1 MNLDTLPLS
10 NEQLSEFVFLILLT
24 GFPYD
29 DVAMDTDA
37 CEYRG
42 LPVGLDGV
50 DIATLYGGGSKEEAN
65 DVAAG
70 DIVTFRDVS
79 VRGEHVS
86 SLPLTTGIH
95 VHISS

>member
-1 MNLDTLPLS
+1 MCGSYSTNRIS
-10 NEQLSEFVFLILLT
+10 
-24 GFPYD
+24 YD
-29 DVAMDTDA
+29 DVGMDTEV
-37 CEYRG
+37 CEYCG

-50 DIATLYGGGSKEEAN
+50 DMATLYGGGSKEEAN

-70 DIVTFRDVS
+70 DIVTFCDVS
-79 VRGEHVS
+79 GRGGQAS

>member
-1 MNLDTLPLS
+1 M
-10 NEQLSEFVFLILLT
+10 VLIVLI
-24 GFPYD
+24 GCPYD
-29 DVAMDTDA
+29 DVAKDTDT
-37 CEYRG
+37 CEYRR

-50 DIATLYGGGSKEEAN
+50 DMATLYGGGSKEEAN

-79 VRGEHVS
+79 VRGEHAS